1 MNLGLLKAANLRP
14 LCALL
19 KVTTPK
25 PCIESALVRVLTKS
39 VVLEDLTEAHDEL
52 LQKQRQLIDERKMAL
67 KPIQLKEFEWAD
79 RQASRGLEQQSLA
92 QQHGH
97 ITQASDSSQSIRES
111 VKMGH
116 LLQPYKT
123 GADVGLFL
131 VYFGRVYE
139 LHGFF
144 LLSWHRDI

>member
-52 LQKQRQLIDERKMAL
+52 LQKQRQPIDERKMAL
-67 KPIQLKEFEWAD
+67 KPI
-79 RQASRGLEQQSLA
+79 S
-92 QQHGH
+92 
-97 ITQASDSSQSIRES
+97 
-111 VKMGH
+111 
-116 LLQPYKT
+116 
-123 GADVGLFL
+123 
-131 VYFGRVYE
+131 
-139 LHGFF
+139 
-144 LLSWHRDI
+144 